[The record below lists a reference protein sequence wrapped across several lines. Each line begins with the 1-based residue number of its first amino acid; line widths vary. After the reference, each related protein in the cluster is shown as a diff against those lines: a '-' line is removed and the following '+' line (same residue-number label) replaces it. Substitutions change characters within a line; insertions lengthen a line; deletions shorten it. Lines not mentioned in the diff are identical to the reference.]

1 MGTGSGILALAAAK
15 LWPDAARITAVDID
29 PEAVAVTRKNAR
41 DNHLEKYLT
50 VAVSNGYNS
59 DLVQN
64 NAPYDIIIANILARP
79 LIEMAPQLNQALV
92 PGGFCIL
99 SGFVDDQED
108 WVIGE
113 HTKLGLKLVEL
124 YKLDNWRAALLEK
137 KA

>member
-1 MGTGSGILALAAAK
+1 MKS
-15 LWPDAARITAVDID
+15 
-29 PEAVAVTRKNAR
+29 
-41 DNHLEKYLT
+41 
-50 VAVSNGYNS
+50 SS
-59 DLVQN
+59 
-64 NAPYDIIIANILARP
+64 
-79 LIEMAPQLNQALV
+79 QLNQALA
-92 PGGFCIL
+92 PGEFCIL

>member
-1 MGTGSGILALAAAK
+1 MDTTLIWYK
-15 LWPDAARITAVDID
+15 TTP
-29 PEAVAVTRKNAR
+29 
-41 DNHLEKYLT
+41 
-50 VAVSNGYNS
+50 
-59 DLVQN
+59 
-64 NAPYDIIIANILARP
+64 PYDIIIANILARP
-79 LIEMAPQLNQALV
+79 LIEMAPQLNQALT

>member
-1 MGTGSGILALAAAK
+1 MIPKPLPSHGKT
-15 LWPDAARITAVDID
+15 P
-29 PEAVAVTRKNAR
+29 R

-59 DLVQN
+59 DLVRN

-79 LIEMAPQLNQALV
+79 LIEMAPQLNQALA

>member
-1 MGTGSGILALAAAK
+1 
-15 LWPDAARITAVDID
+15 
-29 PEAVAVTRKNAR
+29 
-41 DNHLEKYLT
+41 
-50 VAVSNGYNS
+50 
-59 DLVQN
+59 
-64 NAPYDIIIANILARP
+64 
-79 LIEMAPQLNQALV
+79 MAPQLNQALT

-137 KA
+137 RA